1 MQEQDGMAKE
11 SRAGIS
17 IPSNGSAASISE
29 GTYIT
34 SGKFYT

>member
-17 IPSNGSAASISE
+17 TPSNSSAASISE

-34 SGKFYT
+34 YGKFYS